1 MKILYFGP
9 ARDCTGLGA
18 EDITIQEGT
27 TVSGLW
33 DELITRHPRLAECR
47 AVSRVAIDMSYAT
60 GDEIVSDA
68 AELAI
73 IPPVAGG

>member
-1 MKILYFGP
+1 MNILYFGP

-18 EDITIQEGT
+18 EEITIEEGT

-33 DELITRHPRLAECR
+33 DALIARHPRLTECR
-47 AVSRVAIDMSYAT
+47 AISRVAIDMSYAI
-60 GDEIVSDA
+60 GDEVISDA
-68 AELAI
+68 AEIAI